1 MGSDV
6 DGSVNGEKHVAAGV
20 NAYRIPGTS
29 PGDLIREVAEIAREL
44 PVARSVGRL
53 HAAQARAV
61 VGART
66 GMVQSRPQSIV
77 VWDEIGDVF
86 RYLRRA
92 RINVPLWRVSEL
104 PARRDLA
111 EVDLAIAALNRPS
124 DWATIASLVR
134 RLPTVVVGLSPDR
147 ADAGQALRSGA
158 FGYLSIG
165 LHSTA
170 VRRAIA
176 GALRGEP
183 AYSRAVLGERMRS
196 ELGATAARRTRAVTL
211 TPRQREVV
219 ALIARGA
226 SDKEIATA
234 LGIATATAQKHVTHV
249 LRRLDVPNRAAAVA
263 ATLWAAPAS

>member
-6 DGSVNGEKHVAAGV
+6 DQRVNGE
-20 NAYRIPGTS
+20 N
-29 PGDLIREVAEIAREL
+29 
-44 PVARSVGRL
+44 PVAVSVNPYLISGRCQSDPL
-53 HAAQARAV
+53 EKCAKLRASCRWLAHSV
-61 VGART
+61 DYERHKRT
-66 GMVQSRPQSIV
+66 RGGSESQGMVQKRAQSIV

-92 RINVPLWRVSEL
+92 KINVPLWRVSDL
-104 PARRDLA
+104 PARRDLD

-134 RLPTVVVGLSPDR
+134 RLPTVVVALSPDR

-165 LHSTA
+165 LPATA

-183 AYSRAVLGERMRS
+183 AYSRAVLGERLRS
-196 ELGATAARRTRAVTL
+196 DLGATAARATRAVTL

-226 SDKEIATA
+226 SDKEIATT